1 MGVLKKILHPK
12 TQAMP
17 LRKVIGDRTATGLIL
32 LVLTFVLALTGAL
45 SRIDNLIYDIAQKLT
60 NRAIPQDVV
69 IVAID
74 EESLSRIG
82 RWPWSRRTHA
92 QLIERLHNS
101 GATAIGLD
109 ILFSEPQQE
118 DPQADMLLANALRQ
132 AGNVVLPMVIEKV
145 SLRGQLVENQ
155 PIPLLTAAA
164 AAIGRVHAELDTDS
178 IARSITLWEGIGQ
191 PVWPHFTQALLVTA
205 RQLPPTIQ
213 LHAPSVQSDS
223 PTALARYGQRF
234 INFTT
239 AQHHIP
245 TISYAQVIQGQYL
258 PDTFRN
264 KLVLVGTTAAGLAD
278 SIPTPI
284 SGLREPT
291 AGVEF
296 LANALISMR
305 TQTLITEAPVWLTL
319 LVGCT
324 LAVLPVLWMPYTS
337 ALTGLA
343 LNNGFLLTSLLVC
356 MALPV
361 FGETWLPM
369 TAAMTSIFSAYPIWA
384 LLKLQSTSRFLDNEL
399 NRLRQELKKWH
410 QLDTPQ
416 SDPDAIQ
423 NRILQVQTATTKLLE
438 LEQQQRETMAFV
450 SHDIRVPIASA
461 AAQAKHEL
469 GEQHPIYRHLAK
481 ALLWTENFLHTSRA
495 QALDPASFETLNLI
509 DLIHQVIDELYPLTQ
524 EHQQQLDA
532 QLPLDPVWINGH
544 FDSLSRAITNLMSN
558 ALKFSPPQSTICIT
572 VNIAEQEAVIAISD
586 QGPGIAPEDLMR
598 IFDRF
603 SQIKANSHK
612 TQNGVGLGLYY
623 VQTVANKHK
632 ATVKVASQP
641 GQTTISMHIP
651 TTDN

>member
-1 MGVLKKILHPK
+1 MGVLRKKPQPI
-12 TQAMP
+12 TQAIP
-17 LRKVIGDRTATGLIL
+17 QRWVIGDRTATGLIL
-32 LVLTFVLALTGAL
+32 FVLTFVLTFTGAL

-92 QLIERLHNS
+92 QLIDHLRDS
-101 GATAIGLD
+101 GAKVIGFD
-109 ILFSEPQQE
+109 ILLSEPQRE
-118 DPQADMLLANALRQ
+118 DPQADILLANALRQ

-178 IARSITLWEGIGQ
+178 IARSITLWEGIGE
-191 PVWPHFTQALLVTA
+191 PAWPHFTQAMLATA
-205 RQLPPTIQ
+205 GQLPPAMQ
-213 LHAPSVQSDS
+213 RHAPAVQNES
-223 PTALARYGQRF
+223 PTALAQYGQRF

-245 TISYAQVIQGQYL
+245 TISYALVIQGQYL
-258 PDTFRN
+258 PNTFRN
-264 KLVLVGTTAAGLAD
+264 KLVLVGATAAGLAD

-305 TQTLITEAPVWLTL
+305 AQTLITQAPPWLTL

-324 LAVLPVLWMPYTS
+324 LAVLPVLWMPYSS

-343 LNNGFLLTSLLVC
+343 LNIGFLLTSLLVC
-356 MALPV
+356 MALPI
-361 FGETWLPM
+361 FEQAWLPM
-369 TAAMTSIFSAYPIWA
+369 TASMTGIFSAYPIWA
-384 LLKLQSTSRFLDNEL
+384 LLKLQSASRFLDKEL
-399 NRLRQELKKWH
+399 DRLHQELKKWH

-416 SDPDAIQ
+416 PDPDAIQ

-469 GEQHPIYRHLAK
+469 GEQHPIYRQLTK
-481 ALLWTENFLHTSRA
+481 ALTWTENFLHTSRA
-495 QALDPASFETLNLI
+495 QALDPASFETLDLI
-509 DLIHQVIDELYPLTQ
+509 DLIHQVSDEVYPLTQ
-524 EHQQQLDA
+524 ERQQQLDT
-532 QLPLDPVWINGH
+532 QLPHATIWIKGH
-544 FDSLSRAITNLMSN
+544 FDSLSRALTNLMSN
-558 ALKFSPPQSTICIT
+558 ALKFSPPKSSIRIT
-572 VNIAEQEAVIAISD
+572 VNLAAQEAIIAISD
-586 QGPGIAPEDLMR
+586 QGPGIAPEDLTR
-598 IFDRF
+598 IFQRF
-603 SQIKANSHK
+603 SQIKANHHN
-612 TQNGVGLGLYY
+612 TQHGVGLGLYY
-623 VQTVANKHK
+623 VQIVADKHK
-632 ATVKVASQP
+632 ATIKVASQP
-641 GQTTISMHIP
+641 GQTTISIHIP
-651 TTDN
+651 ITDN